1 MEDIISGKQFSELRQ
16 ILQTQ
21 ARIKALAAITDTSE
35 KMMQRNVWLL
45 NEAGF
50 SQGEMAKIL
59 GTSQPTISRILAGET
74 ATKGKEQAK

>member
-1 MEDIISGKQFSELRQ
+1 MQSQV
-16 ILQTQ
+16 
-21 ARIKALAAITDTSE
+21 RIKALAAVTDTSE

-59 GTSQPTISRILAGET
+59 GTSQPTISRILAGGT
-74 ATKGKEQAK
+74 TLKGKELVKE